1 MQRRVAAIH
10 DLSGL
15 GRCSLSVIMPVLAAS
30 GAECCALPTAL
41 VSSHTGGL
49 AGYTYRG
56 LTDDMAGFARQWSAL
71 NIPFSALYSGFL
83 GSARQIEVVS
93 EIFSQLK
100 GPKTVVLVDPVMAD
114 HGKLYK
120 TYTEE
125 MAGRMVEL
133 CRHADIITPNLTEAG
148 LLLGLPYRGEPKTE
162 EEVTEVLRRLAELGP
177 RKVVLTGVSR
187 GKMELGSAGYDRETG
202 SYYYAFAPRVAG
214 SFPGTGD
221 LYSSALLAGLL
232 RGKELG
238 QAMQIA
244 VDYTQG
250 SIARTWAAGTD
261 PRLGVNFEAGIPGFI
276 KALGLNE

>member
-1 MQRRVAAIH
+1 
-10 DLSGL
+10 
-15 GRCSLSVIMPVLAAS
+15 
-30 GAECCALPTAL
+30 
-41 VSSHTGGL
+41 
-49 AGYTYRG
+49 
-56 LTDDMAGFARQWSAL
+56 
-71 NIPFSALYSGFL
+71 
-83 GSARQIEVVS
+83 
-93 EIFSQLK
+93 
-100 GPKTVVLVDPVMAD
+100 
-114 HGKLYK
+114 
-120 TYTEE
+120 
-125 MAGRMVEL
+125 MVEL

-250 SIARTWAAGTD
+250 RIARTWAAGTD